1 MDHELGAAHIAA
13 ADRRIAEAE
22 VRLMRMEELLAEM
35 ERDGHAWGLAEGRGL
50 IATCERSLRV
60 CMTAARSGASCSF
73 TRTVPRYLRANRD
86 AALTCRFGHLASQRV
101 AYGQNLRRWLP

>member
-60 CMTAARSGASCSF
+60 MYDCRMFWRELHSRRREAAQSGIME
-73 TRTVPRYLRANRD
+73 TDL
-86 AALTCRFGHLASQRV
+86 Q
-101 AYGQNLRRWLP
+101 